1 MRPRGAGSSFGDAG
15 AVLVPARSVGALL
28 PLTLFAFFVSA
39 VLSTLAVV
47 VMNSAQ
53 TERETLGCDV
63 LVAPGL
69 SGSVSPEAGGSPCA
83 STVPSPPS

>member
-1 MRPRGAGSSFGDAG
+1 MRSSGVGSSSGDAAKAG

-39 VLSTLAVV
+39 ALSTLAVV

-53 TERETLGCDV
+53 TERGDIR
-63 LVAPGL
+63 A
-69 SGSVSPEAGGSPCA
+69 
-83 STVPSPPS
+83 